1 VTLPLAMDR
10 RDVLKLGGAATLALL
25 APARINAE
33 AAVPVRSAAAMI
45 ALADPRYDD
54 SMRFAESL
62 RWQGAKRLMLAYDR
76 ARVWFD
82 GVQPRL
88 CRGVRFLTG
97 LTLESDLFVL
107 ERLAGS
113 SGARTDYVGLH
124 DWRCRQGSAHTLSG
138 SINLDPIAT
147 ALRTGK
153 TRWAESLGQAL
164 ALANEGGQT
173 ERRLDLDCAISAGPR
188 FFVSWRMGWTA

>member
-1 VTLPLAMDR
+1 
-10 RDVLKLGGAATLALL
+10 
-25 APARINAE
+25 
-33 AAVPVRSAAAMI
+33 MI

-54 SMRFAESL
+54 SMSFAESL
-62 RWQGAKRLMLAYDR
+62 RRQGAKRLMLAYDR

-82 GVQPRL
+82 GVQPKLR
-88 CRGVRFLTG
+88 RGVRFLTG

-173 ERRLDLDCAISAGPR
+173 ERRLDLDCAIPAGPR

>member
-1 VTLPLAMDR
+1 MPPLAMDR
-10 RDVLKLGGAATLALL
+10 RDLLKLGGATTLALL
-25 APARINAE
+25 APAGIDAE
-33 AAVPVRSAAAMI
+33 AAIPVRSAASMI

-54 SMRFAESL
+54 SIRFAESL
-62 RWQGAKRLMLAYDR
+62 RRQGAKPLMLVSDR

-82 GVQPRL
+82 GIQPKLRT
-88 CRGVRFLTG
+88 GVRCLTG

-147 ALRTGK
+147 ALLAGK
-153 TRWAESLGQAL
+153 TRWAESLGRAL
-164 ALANEGGQT
+164 ALANEGGRT
-173 ERRLDLDCAISAGPR
+173 ERRLDLDCAIAAGPR

>member
-1 VTLPLAMDR
+1 VTPPLAMDR
-10 RDVLKLGGAATLALL
+10 RDVLKLGGTATLALL
-25 APARINAE
+25 APTGIDME
-33 AAVPVRSAAAMI
+33 AAVPVRSAASII
-45 ALADPRYDD
+45 ALADPRYDY

-62 RWQGAKRLMLAYDR
+62 RRQGAKPLILASDR

-82 GVQPRL
+82 GVRPKLRTGL
-88 CRGVRFLTG
+88 HYLIG

-147 ALRTGK
+147 ALLAGK
-153 TRWAESLGQAL
+153 TRWAESLGRAL
-164 ALANEGGQT
+164 ALANEGGRT
-173 ERRLDLDCAISAGPR
+173 ERRLDLDCAIPAGPR

>member
-1 VTLPLAMDR
+1 VTPPPTMDR

-25 APARINAE
+25 APAGIDAK
-33 AAVPVRSAAAMI
+33 AAVPVRSAASMI

-62 RWQGAKRLMLAYDR
+62 RRQRAKPLMLVSDR
-76 ARVWFD
+76 AKVWFD
-82 GVQPRL
+82 GVQPQLRTGL
-88 CRGVRFLTG
+88 RYLTG
-97 LTLESDLFVL
+97 LTLESDLFIL

-138 SINLDPIAT
+138 SINLDPVAA
-147 ALRTGK
+147 ALLAGK
-153 TRWAESLGQAL
+153 TRWAESLGLAL
-164 ALANEGGQT
+164 AVANEGGQN
-173 ERRLDLDCAISAGPR
+173 ERRLDLDCAIPPGPR